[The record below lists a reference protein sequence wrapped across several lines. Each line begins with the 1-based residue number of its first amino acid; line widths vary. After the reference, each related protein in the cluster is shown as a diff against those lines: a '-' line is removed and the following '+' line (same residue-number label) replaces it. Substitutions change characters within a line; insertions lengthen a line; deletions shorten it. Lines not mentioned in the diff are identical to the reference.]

1 MSEVIRERL
10 ENFRN
15 VMKKYGIDAWIAPT
29 NDFHGSEYIGEHF
42 KVRKYLTG
50 FTGSVGTV
58 TVTQKGAWL
67 WVDGRYFVQ
76 AEKQLAGTEVH
87 LFKSG
92 QPNVPLLEEFLAQE
106 LKSGETA
113 GFDGRVLS
121 ASEGKKL
128 RSVLKENK
136 ISISSSRDIV
146 DEAWENR
153 PAMEKT
159 PAWFLTMDEA
169 GESRADKLERVREE
183 MVKQGADVHL
193 VTSLDDIAWIYNL
206 RGMDIAC
213 SPVIQAYTIITMDGA
228 VLFVQSGVLNEAQRD
243 VLENDRVFVRDYD
256 DIVQVLEKLPKCTLL
271 MDPEKVSDELYY
283 CLPEHV
289 TKKEATD
296 PSVLMK
302 AVKNQQEIKQVQ
314 SAHLRDGVAMTRYM
328 YWLKHVPETAHVT
341 EMEAADHLETL
352 RREQKGYL
360 EPSFETISAYGKNA
374 AMCHYISTRE
384 TDTEIQKEGFYLVDA
399 GGQYRAGTTDITRTV
414 VMGNVTEEQ
423 KLHYTLVLKGMI
435 DLAKARFH
443 QGTNGQMLDYL
454 ARGPLLEH
462 GQDFNHGT
470 GHGVGALLNVHEPPN
485 FIHWRLPEHLKTV
498 FQEGMITSDEP
509 GVYVEGSHGIRI
521 ENLILCVKDSQD
533 GLLHFE
539 TLTLCPI
546 DLSAVNMEYL
556 DCEEKKW
563 LDQYHEM
570 VYEKIEAFLP
580 EEEREWLKNVT
591 SPIRD

>member
-1 MSEVIRERL
+1 MSEVIRKRL
-10 ENFRN
+10 DRFRKI
-15 VMKKYGIDAWIAPT
+15 MGKYAIDAWIAPT

-58 TVTQKGAWL
+58 VVTQTGAWL

-76 AEKQLAGTEVH
+76 AENQLAGTEIH

-92 QPNVPLLEEFLAQE
+92 QPGVPTMEEFLTQK
-106 LKSGETA
+106 LKPGETV
-113 GFDGRVLS
+113 GFDGRVIS
-121 ASEGKKL
+121 AAEGKKIRFAL
-128 RSVLKENK
+128 EENK
-136 ISISSSRDIV
+136 IHISSSRDIV

-153 PAMEKT
+153 PQMERT
-159 PAWFLTMDEA
+159 QAWFLTMDEA
-169 GESRADKLERVREE
+169 GESSTDKLGRIREE

-213 SPVIQAYTIITMDGA
+213 SPVVQAYTIITLDGA
-228 VLFVQSGVLNEAQRD
+228 ILFVQSEVFDELQVAM
-243 VLENDRVFVRDYD
+243 LEKDRIFVRTYD
-256 DIVQVLEKLPKCTLL
+256 EIIRIVENLPECTLL
-271 MDPEKVSDELYY
+271 MDPEKVSDELYH

-289 TKKEATD
+289 TKKIATN
-296 PSVLMK
+296 PSVYMK
-302 AVKNQQEIKQVQ
+302 AVKNPEEIKQSR
-314 SAHLRDGVAMTRYM
+314 SAHLRDGIAMTRYM
-328 YWLKHVPETAHVT
+328 YWLKHIPEDAHVT
-341 EMEAADHLETL
+341 EMEAADHLEAL
-352 RREQKGYL
+352 RKEQEGYL

-384 TDTEIQKEGFYLVDA
+384 TDTEIKKEGFYLVDA

-414 VMGNVTEEQ
+414 VMGDVTQEQ

-443 QGTNGQMLDYL
+443 QGTHGQMLDYL

-462 GQDFNHGT
+462 GLDYNHGT

-485 FIHWRLPEHLKTV
+485 FIHWRLPSHLRTV
-498 FQEGMITSDEP
+498 FREGMITSDEP
-509 GVYVEGSHGIRI
+509 GVYIEGSHGIRT
-521 ENLILCVKDSQD
+521 ENLLLCVKDPED
-533 GLLHFE
+533 GFLCFE

-546 DLSAVNMEYL
+546 DLLAVQMEYL

-563 LDQYHEM
+563 LNQYHEM
-570 VYEKIEAFLP
+570 VYRKLRDFLP
-580 EEEREWLKNVT
+580 EEEKEWLRKVT
-591 SPIRD
+591 SPIKA